1 MRRLNRAVPLTLAV
15 ASGLATMGLIQLY
28 ISSNQPAE
36 ALALQPMVVTSQ
48 PVDDSEPLKES
59 DLKIVQVSERPNG
72 AFAAPS
78 EVVGRLPLVAVPQG
92 QPLLSSHL
100 AAKGEQ
106 PGLWHR
112 IDAGKRAVTVGVNE
126 VAGVGGFLKPG
137 LNVDVIGVTREDG
150 DYHSRT
156 VAQHVP
162 ILAIAQEDKDTKGE
176 SKAKIVK
183 SATLLVSPQ
192 QAESISLASEEG
204 SIRLVLRA
212 PDDHKIVK
220 LGGEHRVTKKPARA
234 AAPAPA
240 PIVFQPA
247 ALAPAAPAAAPRP
260 AAPRPAKPAS
270 LNGIEVINGTN
281 TEVVNP

>member
-1 MRRLNRAVPLTLAV
+1 MRRMNRAVPLALAC
-15 ASGLATMGLIQLY
+15 ASGLATMGLIHLY
-28 ISSNQPAE
+28 ITSNQPAD
-36 ALALQPMVVTSQ
+36 AIAMQPMVVTSQ
-48 PVDDSEPLKES
+48 EVDDSEPIKES
-59 DLKIVQVSERPNG
+59 DLKVVQVVERPSG
-72 AFAAPS
+72 AFAATGD
-78 EVVGRLPLVAVPQG
+78 VVGRLPLVPVPKG

-100 AAKGEQ
+100 AVKGEQ

-112 IDAGKRAVTVGVNE
+112 IDAGKRAVTVAVDE

-137 LNVDVIGVTREDG
+137 LNVDVIGVSREDG

-156 VAQHVP
+156 VAQLVP

-183 SATLLVSPQ
+183 SATLLVTPQ

-204 SIRLVLRA
+204 AIRLVLRA
-212 PDDHKIVK
+212 PDDVKIVK
-220 LGGEHRVTKKPARA
+220 LPGEKRIKPKPPKA

-240 PIVFQPA
+240 PIVYQQ
-247 ALAPAAPAAAPRP
+247 APAAPAP
-260 AAPRPAKPAS
+260 AAPAKPKPAS
-270 LNGIEVINGTN
+270 KPKPAALNGIEVINGTS

>member
-1 MRRLNRAVPLTLAV
+1 MRRMNRAVPLTLAM

-36 ALALQPMVVTSQ
+36 ALALQPMVVTNQ
-48 PVDDSEPLKES
+48 PIDDSEPLMES
-59 DLKIVQVSERPNG
+59 DLTIVKVAARPTG
-72 AFAAPS
+72 AFATPG
-78 EVVGRLPLVAVPQG
+78 EVLGRLPLVAVPKG

-100 AAKGEQ
+100 AEKGEQ

-112 IDAGKRAVTVGVNE
+112 IAPGKRAVTVGVNE

-162 ILAIAQEDKDTKGE
+162 ILAIAQEDKNTKGE

-212 PDDHKIVK
+212 PNDHKIVK
-220 LGGEHRVTKKPARA
+220 LAGERRVMPKPAK

-240 PIVFQPA
+240 PFVFQPA
-247 ALAPAAPAAAPRP
+247 APAPAPVAKPKPAAPKPPKP
-260 AAPRPAKPAS
+260 AALS
-270 LNGIEVINGTN
+270 GIEVINGSS